1 MLENNFIVQVFIDK
15 NKDMILLPYK
25 LCKFGYAV
33 AVKPYRKVNNAEWE
47 NVSKKIIELLQEISK
62 QPRTEL
68 TETTVMKEI
77 CGNKGFKQ
85 FSKKHIC
92 IEVKYT
98 ADEEKYSISN
108 QPRLTDGS
116 YGTEKNS
123 VSEKFCIEHISMG
136 NIDLIQ
142 ENFLKAYHD
151 AKQYLQEI
159 GSKL

>member
-1 MLENNFIVQVFIDK
+1 MESDLIVQAFIDK
-15 NKDMILLPYK
+15 NKDMILVPYK
-25 LCKFGYAV
+25 LCKFGYAL
-33 AVKPYRKVNNAEWE
+33 AVEPYRKVNNAEWHNISQ
-47 NVSKKIIELLQEISK
+47 NVSELLQEISE

-77 CGNKGFKQ
+77 CGKKGFKQ

-98 ADEEKYSISN
+98 VGEEKYIISN
-108 QPRLTDGS
+108 QPRLSDGS

-123 VSEKFCIEHISMG
+123 LSEKFCIEYISTSD
-136 NIDLIQ
+136 IALIQ
-142 ENFLKAYHD
+142 ENFLKAYYD
-151 AKQYLQEI
+151 AEQYLQET